1 MHSPPRIDER
11 ARGFCKK
18 ARRGAGL
25 GVMLVGEGGADGE
38 GGGDS
43 ACSFG
48 FLQSVGVLGRG

>member
-1 MHSPPRIDER
+1 
-11 ARGFCKK
+11 
-18 ARRGAGL
+18 
-25 GVMLVGEGGADGE
+25 MLVGEGGADGE